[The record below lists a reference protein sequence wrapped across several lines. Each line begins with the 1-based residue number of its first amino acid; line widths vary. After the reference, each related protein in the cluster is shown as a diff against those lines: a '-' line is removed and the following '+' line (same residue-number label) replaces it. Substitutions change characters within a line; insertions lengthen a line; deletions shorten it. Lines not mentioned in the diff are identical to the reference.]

1 MNVEEY
7 FMHNFNERLQEV
19 ENQIERAELLG
30 FKNTKQFQLGRFNII
45 STFNHRELDKDELVE
60 LKESIEK
67 LLADK
72 FLDKMKSFAKGQ
84 VEELKY
90 LIKLAS

>member
-19 ENQIERAELLG
+19 KNQIERAEMLG
-30 FKNTKQFQLGRFNII
+30 LKNTKQFQLGRFNII
-45 STFNHRELDKDELVE
+45 STFNHRELDKGELVE

-67 LLADK
+67 LLADN

-90 LIKLAS
+90 LIKLVS